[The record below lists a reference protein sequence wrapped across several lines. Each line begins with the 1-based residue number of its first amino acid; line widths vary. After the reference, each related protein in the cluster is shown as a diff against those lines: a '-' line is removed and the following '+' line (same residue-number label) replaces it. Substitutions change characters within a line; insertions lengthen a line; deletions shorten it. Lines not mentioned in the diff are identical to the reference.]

1 MKLNRLLFWMPWGI
15 ALFYF
20 LLSWSLPFWG
30 DSIASVSKAAVR
42 IYEEGL
48 HRPWNYPTSD
58 PGHPTL
64 FPWIIALCW
73 TLFGNYLWIA
83 HALVALGVGALLWLM
98 RHYVVLYDEKWQLAA
113 FALFLVSPLLVSQ
126 AIQISLALPM
136 ALAFFAAVRAL
147 KKANYLVLVLC
158 MIALSL
164 LHLQGML
171 LLAALGLYDIFRSW
185 PLKKSWWK
193 RFPLYLFPMV
203 SFALWVW
210 FHYQE
215 FGWALITPNFGQR
228 AVPGFRTVLY
238 NYGIG
243 TWRLV
248 DLGYFV
254 LFIPVFI
261 TFLKLLLKNR
271 LADLDRLFLAVF
283 LVLCLVIPVI
293 FPYPPNH
300 RYIFPV
306 YLLLVPL
313 FIRWLQNKPK
323 LTQSVWLS
331 SAILFLLS
339 GNIWYYPGKCLG
351 DQNLVFLSY
360 RDIEKEMMEV
370 LPKGTTLHS
379 FAPLNNPSK
388 FTHLTE
394 TRDIRYEDLY
404 DREFLSLDWIVESN
418 VNCEFTAAMRD
429 TLRDHFVP
437 HVFESYGVFANVWM
451 NKRLL
456 ERYPEFATREHE
468 PEAAETFIRSLKEK
482 LQH

>member
-1 MKLNRLLFWMPWGI
+1 MKVRQLLLWMPWGF

-20 LLSWSLPFWG
+20 LLSMSLPFWG

-48 HRPWNYPTSD
+48 NRPWNYPTAD

-73 TLFGNYLWIA
+73 TLFGKALWVA
-83 HALVALGVGALLWLM
+83 HALIALGVGALLSLL
-98 RHYVVLYDEKWQLAA
+98 RRYVLLYDEKWQVAA

-126 AIQISLALPM
+126 AMEISLALPLT
-136 ALAFFAAVRAL
+136 LAFFASVRFL
-147 KKANYLVLVLC
+147 KNGNTVLWILC

-185 PLKKSWWK
+185 PLKQSWWK
-193 RFPLYLFPMV
+193 KFPLYLIPLC
-203 SFALWVW
+203 SFGLWAW
-210 FHYQE
+210 FHHQE

-228 AVPGFRTVLY
+228 AVPGFSTVLY

-243 TWRLV
+243 TWRLL
-248 DLGYFV
+248 DLGYFI

-261 TFLKLLLKNR
+261 TFLRLLLKGR

-283 LVLCLVIPVI
+283 LILCLVIPVI

-313 FIRWLQNKPK
+313 FIRWLQNKPRMRQ
-323 LTQSVWLS
+323 TVWLS
-331 SAILFLLS
+331 TAFLMLLS
-339 GNIWYYPGKCLG
+339 GNIWFYPGKCLG

-360 RDIEKEMMEV
+360 RDIEKEMMEI
-370 LPKGTTLHS
+370 LPEGATVHS

-388 FTHLTE
+388 YTYLLDSRH
-394 TRDIRYEDLY
+394 IRYEDLY
-404 DREFLSLDWIVESN
+404 DREFAELDWILESN
-418 VNCEFTAAMRD
+418 LNCEFTPETRIKM
-429 TLRDHFVP
+429 RDHFVP
-437 HVFESYGVFANVWM
+437 HVFETYGVYVHLWM
-451 NKRLL
+451 NKRLIAQYPDFRTPISIPGPL
-456 ERYPEFATREHE
+456 ES
-468 PEAAETFIRSLKEK
+468 FILSLKK
-482 LQH
+482 KAKP